1 MYLCRFFLK
10 SVEILLNDKTMK
22 LWKKSDTFIKKKIY
36 ICVRVFQLNIE
47 KVTIVSVSHTY
58 Y

>member
-1 MYLCRFFLK
+1 
-10 SVEILLNDKTMK
+10 MK
-22 LWKKSDTFIKKKIY
+22 EVRYFYEKKIY